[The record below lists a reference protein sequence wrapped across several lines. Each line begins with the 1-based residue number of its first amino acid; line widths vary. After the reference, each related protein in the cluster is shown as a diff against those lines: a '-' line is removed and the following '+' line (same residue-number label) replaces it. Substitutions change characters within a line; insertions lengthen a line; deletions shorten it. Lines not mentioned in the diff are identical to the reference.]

1 MAKKVMT
8 PEEYQARIDKKVN
21 RRKIFFGTFTK
32 SLAFFLAIAMV
43 YTLATI
49 AFTPTVA
56 TAPTGG
62 NNVETPTE
70 DPFADMGDDSNTANN
85 SGASNGDSNSGDA
98 SNSGDTSN
106 SGDASNSGG
115 SSSTAAVSKADAVK
129 LLNDVTAAASKGD
142 YSWKRNCAYTP
153 DGKINVGSATNIL
166 NTLIQGVVKANDNP
180 NDDDANLGTV
190 VGNFIGI
197 GDLGTDVK
205 GGKLPAEGMSEK
217 HLLKAMTLT
226 EGDVVK
232 FANKGTTY
240 LYQLSQCKD
249 PQKDGKNALHRAT
262 NDFITHDEVAQGI
275 KDAIG
280 DKIQLTNS
288 EVIYDSILI
297 KATIDGG
304 KLKSLEL
311 SYIFS
316 AKLNLKAGISITGT
330 GKAKTV
336 DTYSNIAY

>member
-1 MAKKVMT
+1 
-8 PEEYQARIDKKVN
+8 
-21 RRKIFFGTFTK
+21 
-32 SLAFFLAIAMV
+32 
-43 YTLATI
+43 
-49 AFTPTVA
+49 
-56 TAPTGG
+56 
-62 NNVETPTE
+62 
-70 DPFADMGDDSNTANN
+70 
-85 SGASNGDSNSGDA
+85 
-98 SNSGDTSN
+98 
-106 SGDASNSGG
+106 
-115 SSSTAAVSKADAVK
+115 
-129 LLNDVTAAASKGD
+129 
-142 YSWKRNCAYTP
+142 
-153 DGKINVGSATNIL
+153 
-166 NTLIQGVVKANDNP
+166 
-180 NDDDANLGTV
+180 
-190 VGNFIGI
+190 
-197 GDLGTDVK
+197 
-205 GGKLPAEGMSEK
+205 
-217 HLLKAMTLT
+217 MTLT

-262 NDFITHDEVAQGI
+262 NDFITHGEVAQGI

-280 DKIQLTNS
+280 DKIQLTSS

>member
-1 MAKKVMT
+1 MAKKEKAPLT
-8 PEEYQARIDKKVN
+8 PEQAEIKALKKN
-21 RRKIFFGTFTK
+21 RRAEGF
-32 SLAFFLAIAMV
+32 LRFLACV
-43 YTLATI
+43 LALAITI
-49 AFTPTVA
+49 GVVA
-56 TAPTGG
+56 VGKSVSNKSAKTEAPT
-62 NNVETPTE
+62 ETQ
-70 DPFADMGDDSNTANN
+70 DANADADAAFDALLGDDD
-85 SGASNGDSNSGDA
+85 ASAGNGGSTGGDSTGDNSSTGGD
-98 SNSGDTSN
+98 STGGDTSN
-106 SGDASNSGG
+106 SGG
-115 SSSTAAVSKADAVK
+115 STGAAVSKADAVK
-129 LLNDVTAAASKGD
+129 LLNDVTAAASKGN
-142 YSWKRNCAYTP
+142 YTWKRNCAYTP
-153 DGKINVGSATNIL
+153 DGKIDVGNATDTL
-166 NTLIQGVVKANDNP
+166 NKIIKGVDKNASLDS
-180 NDDDANLGTV
+180 V

-205 GGKLPAEGMSEK
+205 GGKLPEEGMSEK

-262 NDFITHDEVAQGI
+262 NDFITHGEVAQGI

-311 SYIFS
+311 SYVFS